1 MLVIFGGAAIKDF
14 ALALMIG
21 IIVGTYSS
29 ILLAGPLWLAW
40 VERKIGENKSWR
52 WCMGMRPPAFFSRLC
67 ANRFRSIRVW
77 GG

>member
-40 VERKIGENKSWR
+40 VERKNRGKQKLAVVHGDAAAS
-52 WCMGMRPPAFFSRLC
+52 FFSRLC

-77 GG
+77 G